1 MSAVADVMAEFAAE
15 ENGKPEV
22 QPVVQPEKEPEKE
35 PEKTPE
41 PEPETTP
48 EEPEHAPEK
57 APEPETNPEKTPE
70 KEPEPEKTP
79 GKEPE
84 KEPKP
89 QKDTSG
95 FTKEEKAQFA
105 FQRQFAR
112 QKAKFDEEKKA
123 MQDSW
128 NKQFSDFKKEL
139 ASKNPEPRKTREQ
152 FETDDDYIDYLTQ
165 LRVEAMMAERDE
177 KAAQEA
183 AKAEKERKEREDA
196 QKAAQAQA
204 DSFRANY
211 TAAFTDPGELKA
223 FTDLVT
229 LGTKNG
235 LAEVL
240 DEAPAVRDYIFT
252 DPNGPIVLNEM
263 LKNRDTFVRVMS
275 RIGNPVNA
283 TVEMHDIAREVAAR
297 RSSQPAQPTSQPP
310 VQAGTMPQM
319 GKPGSG
325 VKGYSAPT
333 IFNSDDALLEWCRKH
348 R

>member
-1 MSAVADVMAEFAAE
+1 MSAVADVMAELAAE
-15 ENGKPEV
+15 EKANPVE
-22 QPVVQPEKEPEKE
+22 QPVNAPVNEPEKAPETAPAEPEKE
-35 PEKTPE
+35 
-41 PEPETTP
+41 TP
-48 EEPEHAPEK
+48 EEPEKAPEK
-57 APEPETNPEKTPE
+57 APEPEPEKAP
-70 KEPEPEKTP
+70 EPEPEKAP
-79 GKEPE
+79 EKEPE

-123 MQDSW
+123 LQDSW
-128 NKQFSDFKKEL
+128 NKQFSDFKKEMT
-139 ASKNPEPRKTREQ
+139 SKNPEPRKTRDQ

-196 QKAAQAQA
+196 QRAAQEQA
-204 DSFRANY
+204 DAFRANY
-211 TAAFTDPGELKA
+211 TAAFSDPGELKA
-223 FTDLVT
+223 FTDLVA

-240 DEAPAVRDYIFT
+240 DEAPAVRDYIFN

-263 LKNRDTFVRVMS
+263 LKDKGTFVRVMS

-297 RSSQPAQPTSQPP
+297 RSSQPAQPVSQPP

-325 VKGYSAPT
+325 VKGSAAPT
-333 IFNSDDALLEWCRKH
+333 MFSSDDALIEWCRKH